1 MNPQS
6 KSDQLLT
13 LLNELIPSYEK
24 SANELHDKAV
34 LMTQLAAETMKE
46 SNELRK
52 LVSMLRL
59 TIHDHI
65 TQSKVD
71 QITKSVQQHHESERI
86 HVFEEAVPVA
96 PHTPIIVARETPAS
110 VPQTEVSQTV
120 TPTPNGPYSH
130 ALMNERID
138 MSNVSLPNHTHVS
151 DTPNPVKTSSPSQ
164 VMNHETMEYE
174 VDKEKLLDEFEA
186 GTVTTSVMDLPI
198 DMVEQMPNVDFS
210 K

>member
-1 MNPQS
+1 MNEQS

-24 SANELHDKAV
+24 SASELNDKAV
-34 LMTQLAAETMKE
+34 LLTQLAAETTKE
-46 SNELRK
+46 ANDLRK

-86 HVFEEAVPVA
+86 HVFEEVPVA
-96 PHTPIIVARETPAS
+96 PHTQTAAVAS
-110 VPQTEVSQTV
+110 VVPVSIA
-120 TPTPNGPYSH
+120 PAPSEPFPH
-130 ALMNERID
+130 ER
-138 MSNVSLPNHTHVS
+138 MSERTIIPNVSLTNHTHAPETS
-151 DTPNPVKTSSPSQ
+151 RTSSP
-164 VMNHETMEYE
+164 EE

-186 GTVTTSVMDLPI
+186 GTVTSSVMDLPI
-198 DMVEQMPNVDFS
+198 DMIEQMPNVDFS

>member
-1 MNPQS
+1 MNEPS

-24 SANELHDKAV
+24 SASELNDKAV
-34 LMTQLAAETMKE
+34 LLTQLAAETTKE
-46 SNELRK
+46 ANNLRK

-71 QITKSVQQHHESERI
+71 QITKSVQQHHESERL
-86 HVFEEAVPVA
+86 HVFEEVPVA
-96 PHTPIIVARETPAS
+96 PH
-110 VPQTEVSQTV
+110 VP
-120 TPTPNGPYSH
+120 TPTPNESYSH
-130 ALMNERID
+130 ARMNGRTD
-138 MSNVSLPNHTHVS
+138 MSNVSLTNHTHVP
-151 DTPNPVKTSSPSQ
+151 DVPKISSPEE
-164 VMNHETMEYE
+164 VDTAE

-198 DMVEQMPNVDFS
+198 DMIEQMPNVDFS

>member
-1 MNPQS
+1 MNEQS
-6 KSDQLLT
+6 KSDQLLA

-24 SANELHDKAV
+24 SANELHDKSV
-34 LMTQLAAETMKE
+34 LLTQLAAEAMKE
-46 SNELRK
+46 ANDLRK

-86 HVFEEAVPVA
+86 HVFEEVPIA
-96 PHTPIIVARETPAS
+96 PHVTATTTQA
-110 VPQTEVSQTV
+110 PQTAA
-120 TPTPNGPYSH
+120 PAHNGPYSH

-138 MSNVSLPNHTHVS
+138 MSNVSLPNHTHVP
-151 DTPNPVKTSSPSQ
+151 DNQTQP
-164 VMNHETMEYE
+164 EAEGE
-174 VDKEKLLDEFEA
+174 IDKEKLLDEFEQ
-186 GTVTTSVMDLPI
+186 GKVTTSVMDLPI
-198 DMVEQMPNVDFS
+198 DMIETMSNVDFS

>member
-1 MNPQS
+1 MNSQS

-24 SANELHDKAV
+24 SANTLHDKAV

-46 SNELRK
+46 ANDLRK
-52 LVSMLRL
+52 LISMLRL

-71 QITKSVQQHHESERI
+71 QITKSVQQHHESEHI
-86 HVFEEAVPVA
+86 HVFEEVPVA
-96 PHTPIIVARETPAS
+96 PHVTATTTQTPA
-110 VPQTEVSQTV
+110 
-120 TPTPNGPYSH
+120 PNGPYSH

-138 MSNVSLPNHTHVS
+138 MSNVSLTNHTHAP
-151 DTPNPVKTSSPSQ
+151 DTQSQPKTVDQ
-164 VMNHETMEYE
+164 EE
-174 VDKEKLLDEFEA
+174 VDKEKLLDEFEQ
-186 GTVTTSVMDLPI
+186 GKVTTSVMDLPI
-198 DMVEQMPNVDFS
+198 DMIETMPNVDFS

>member
-1 MNPQS
+1 MNNQS

-71 QITKSVQQHHESERI
+71 EITKSVQQHHEAERV
-86 HVFEEAVPVA
+86 HVFEEVPLA
-96 PHTPIIVARETPAS
+96 PHQHTA
-110 VPQTEVSQTV
+110 
-120 TPTPNGPYSH
+120 SH
-130 ALMNERID
+130 AEFISPTTFEPVPAPQPAPSTLFPQSLTGGKPEMK
-138 MSNVSLPNHTHVS
+138 VSLTDHTHLPDKQTQPEV
-151 DTPNPVKTSSPSQ
+151 
-164 VMNHETMEYE
+164 ETDA
-174 VDKEKLLDEFEA
+174 DKEKLLDQFEQ
-186 GTVTTSVMDLPI
+186 GKVTTSVMDLPI
-198 DMVEQMPNVDFS
+198 DMIETMPNVDFS

>member
-1 MNPQS
+1 MNTPS

-24 SANELHDKAV
+24 SANELNDKAV
-34 LMTQLAAETMKE
+34 LLTQLAAETTKE
-46 SNELRK
+46 ANGLRK

-71 QITKSVQQHHESERI
+71 QITKSVQQHHESEKVQI
-86 HVFEEAVPVA
+86 FEEVPVA
-96 PHTPIIVARETPAS
+96 PNAS
-110 VPQTEVSQTV
+110 APQVV
-120 TPTPNGPYSH
+120 TITPNESYSH
-130 ALMNERID
+130 ARMNERTD
-138 MSNVSLPNHTHVS
+138 MSNVSLTNHTHVP
-151 DTPNPVKTSSPSQ
+151 DTPATSST
-164 VMNHETMEYE
+164 EE

-198 DMVEQMPNVDFS
+198 DMIEQMPNVDFS

>member
-1 MNPQS
+1 MNEPS

-24 SANELHDKAV
+24 SANALNDKAV
-34 LMTQLAAETMKE
+34 LLTQLAAETTKE
-46 SNELRK
+46 ANDLRK

-71 QITKSVQQHHESERI
+71 QITKSVQQHHESERV
-86 HVFEEAVPVA
+86 HVFEEVPVA
-96 PHTPIIVARETPAS
+96 PHTPTAPTQAPLAVAP
-110 VPQTEVSQTV
+110 V
-120 TPTPNGPYSH
+120 PNGPYSH

-138 MSNVSLPNHTHVS
+138 MSNISLTNHTHAP
-151 DTPNPVKTSSPSQ
+151 DSPSQ
-164 VMNHETMEYE
+164 EE

-186 GTVTTSVMDLPI
+186 GTVTSSVMDLPI
-198 DMVEQMPNVDFS
+198 DMIEQMPNVDFS

>member
-1 MNPQS
+1 MNEPS

-24 SANELHDKAV
+24 SANELNDKAV
-34 LMTQLAAETMKE
+34 LLTQLAAETTKE
-46 SNELRK
+46 ANDLRK

-71 QITKSVQQHHESERI
+71 QITKSVQQHHEAECVHI
-86 HVFEEAVPVA
+86 FEEVPTAPVA
-96 PHTPIIVARETPAS
+96 HINPTT
-110 VPQTEVSQTV
+110 TV
-120 TPTPNGPYSH
+120 VKKEGTN
-130 ALMNERID
+130 ME
-138 MSNVSLPNHTHVS
+138 VSLPNHTHVP
-151 DTPNPVKTSSPSQ
+151 DTPKTSSSEE
-164 VMNHETMEYE
+164 VDTKE

-186 GTVTTSVMDLPI
+186 GTVTSSVMDLPI
-198 DMVEQMPNVDFS
+198 DMIETIPNVDFS

>member
-1 MNPQS
+1 MNPS

-24 SANELHDKAV
+24 SANELHDKSV
-34 LMTQLAAETMKE
+34 LLTQLAAEAMKE
-46 SNELRK
+46 ANDLRK

-86 HVFEEAVPVA
+86 HVFEEVPVA
-96 PHTPIIVARETPAS
+96 P
-110 VPQTEVSQTV
+110 QTTAPV
-120 TPTPNGPYSH
+120 PNGPYSH

-138 MSNVSLPNHTHVS
+138 MSNVSLTNHTHAP
-151 DTPNPVKTSSPSQ
+151 DTPSQ
-164 VMNHETMEYE
+164 PKAVDQEE
-174 VDKEKLLDEFEA
+174 VDKEKLLDEFEQ
-186 GTVTTSVMDLPI
+186 GKITTSVMDLPI
-198 DMVEQMPNVDFS
+198 DMIETMPNVDFS

>member
-1 MNPQS
+1 MNEPS

-13 LLNELIPSYEK
+13 LNELIPSYEK
-24 SANELHDKAV
+24 SANELNDKAV
-34 LMTQLAAETMKE
+34 LLTQLAAETTKE
-46 SNELRK
+46 ANDLRK

-71 QITKSVQQHHESERI
+71 QITKSVQQHHEAESAHI
-86 HVFEEAVPVA
+86 FEEVPTAPVA
-96 PHTPIIVARETPAS
+96 HINPTT
-110 VPQTEVSQTV
+110 TV
-120 TPTPNGPYSH
+120 VKKEGTN
-130 ALMNERID
+130 ME
-138 MSNVSLPNHTHVS
+138 VSLPNHTHVP
-151 DTPNPVKTSSPSQ
+151 DTPKTSSPEE
-164 VMNHETMEYE
+164 VDTKE

-198 DMVEQMPNVDFS
+198 DMIETMPNVDFS

>member
-1 MNPQS
+1 MNTPS

-24 SANELHDKAV
+24 SANELNDKAV
-34 LMTQLAAETMKE
+34 LLTQLAAETTKE
-46 SNELRK
+46 ANNLRK
-52 LVSMLRL
+52 LVAMLRL

-86 HVFEEAVPVA
+86 HVFEEVPVA
-96 PHTPIIVARETPAS
+96 PHTPAPAH
-110 VPQTEVSQTV
+110 
-120 TPTPNGPYSH
+120 NGPYSH

-138 MSNVSLPNHTHVS
+138 MSNVSLTNHTHAPDVS
-151 DTPNPVKTSSPSQ
+151 NPVKASSPAK
-164 VMNHETMEYE
+164 VMNHETMDDE
-174 VDKEKLLDEFEA
+174 VDKEKLLNEFEA
-186 GTVTTSVMDLPI
+186 GTVTSSVMDLPI
-198 DMVEQMPNVDFS
+198 DMIETMPNVNFS

>member
-1 MNPQS
+1 MNSQS

-24 SANELHDKAV
+24 SANTLHDKAV

-46 SNELRK
+46 ANDLRK
-52 LVSMLRL
+52 LISMLRL

-71 QITKSVQQHHESERI
+71 QITKSVQQHHGSERL
-86 HVFEEAVPVA
+86 HVFEEVPTA
-96 PHTPIIVARETPAS
+96 PHVTATTTQ
-110 VPQTEVSQTV
+110 VPQQV

-138 MSNVSLPNHTHVS
+138 MSNVSLTNHTHAP
-151 DTPNPVKTSSPSQ
+151 DTSSQPKTVDQ
-164 VMNHETMEYE
+164 EE
-174 VDKEKLLDEFEA
+174 VDKEKLLDEFEQ
-186 GTVTTSVMDLPI
+186 GKVTTSVMDLPI
-198 DMVEQMPNVDFS
+198 DMIETMPNVDFS

>member
-1 MNPQS
+1 MNEPS

-24 SANELHDKAV
+24 SANALNDKAV
-34 LMTQLAAETMKE
+34 LLTQLAAETTKE
-46 SNELRK
+46 ANDLRK

-86 HVFEEAVPVA
+86 HVFEEVQTGPV
-96 PHTPIIVARETPAS
+96 PIITPVS
-110 VPQTEVSQTV
+110 VSPV
-120 TPTPNGPYSH
+120 PNESH
-130 ALMNERID
+130 SHERITD
-138 MSNVSLPNHTHVS
+138 MSNVSLTNHTHAPEVL
-151 DTPNPVKTSSPSQ
+151 NTSSPEE
-164 VMNHETMEYE
+164 VETKE

-186 GTVTTSVMDLPI
+186 GTITTSVMDLPI
-198 DMVEQMPNVDFS
+198 DMIEQMPNVDFS

>member
-1 MNPQS
+1 MNEPS

-24 SANELHDKAV
+24 SASELNDKAV
-34 LMTQLAAETMKE
+34 LLTQLAAETTKE
-46 SNELRK
+46 ANNLRK

-71 QITKSVQQHHESERI
+71 QITKSVQQHHESERL
-86 HVFEEAVPVA
+86 HVFEEVPVA
-96 PHTPIIVARETPAS
+96 PHAQPTPVAS
-110 VPQTEVSQTV
+110 VVPVSV
-120 TPTPNGPYSH
+120 TPSGGIRYTDTYPYRD
-130 ALMNERID
+130 EDRID
-138 MSNVSLPNHTHVS
+138 MKEISLTNHTHAPDV
-151 DTPNPVKTSSPSQ
+151 PNTSSP
-164 VMNHETMEYE
+164 EE

-186 GTVTTSVMDLPI
+186 GTVTSSVMDLPI
-198 DMVEQMPNVDFS
+198 DMIEQMPNVDFS

>member
-1 MNPQS
+1 MNEPS

-24 SANELHDKAV
+24 SANELNDKAV
-34 LMTQLAAETMKE
+34 LLTQLAAETTKE
-46 SNELRK
+46 ANDLRK

-86 HVFEEAVPVA
+86 HVFEEVQTGPV
-96 PHTPIIVARETPAS
+96 PIITPVS
-110 VPQTEVSQTV
+110 VSPV
-120 TPTPNGPYSH
+120 PNESH
-130 ALMNERID
+130 SHERIID
-138 MSNVSLPNHTHVS
+138 MSNVSLTNHTHAPVAS
-151 DTPNPVKTSSPSQ
+151 NPIKTSSPVQ

-174 VDKEKLLDEFEA
+174 SDKEKLLDEFEA

-198 DMVEQMPNVDFS
+198 DMIEQMPNVDFS

>member
-1 MNPQS
+1 MNSPN
-6 KSDQLLT
+6 KSDKLLT

-24 SANELHDKAV
+24 SASELNDKAV
-34 LMTQLAAETMKE
+34 LLTQLAAETTKE
-46 SNELRK
+46 ANNLRK

-86 HVFEEAVPVA
+86 HVFEEVPVA
-96 PHTPIIVARETPAS
+96 PHTSAPQVQTPQA
-110 VPQTEVSQTV
+110 V
-120 TPTPNGPYSH
+120 TITPNESYSH
-130 ALMNERID
+130 ARMNERID
-138 MSNVSLPNHTHVS
+138 MSNVSLTNHTHGS
-151 DTPNPVKTSSPSQ
+151 ETPNTSSP
-164 VMNHETMEYE
+164 EK

-186 GTVTTSVMDLPI
+186 GTVTSSVMDLPI
-198 DMVEQMPNVDFS
+198 DMIETMPNVDFS

>member
-1 MNPQS
+1 MNEQS

-24 SANELHDKAV
+24 SANALNDKAV
-34 LMTQLAAETMKE
+34 LLTQLAAETTKE
-46 SNELRK
+46 ANDLRK

-71 QITKSVQQHHESERI
+71 QITKSVQQHHESERVNI
-86 HVFEEAVPVA
+86 FEEVPVA
-96 PHTPIIVARETPAS
+96 PNASAPQVQTPQV
-110 VPQTEVSQTV
+110 V
-120 TPTPNGPYSH
+120 TITPNESYSH
-130 ALMNERID
+130 ARMNERTD
-138 MSNVSLPNHTHVS
+138 MSNVSLTNHTHVP
-151 DTPNPVKTSSPSQ
+151 DTPNPVKTSSPTQ

-198 DMVEQMPNVDFS
+198 DMIETMPNVDFS

>member
-1 MNPQS
+1 MNEPS

-24 SANELHDKAV
+24 SANALNDKAV
-34 LMTQLAAETMKE
+34 LLTQLAAETTKE
-46 SNELRK
+46 ANDLRK

-71 QITKSVQQHHESERI
+71 QITKSVQQHHESERVNI
-86 HVFEEAVPVA
+86 FEEVPVA
-96 PHTPIIVARETPAS
+96 PNASTPHVQTPQ
-110 VPQTEVSQTV
+110 VV
-120 TPTPNGPYSH
+120 TITPNESYSH
-130 ALMNERID
+130 ARMNERTD
-138 MSNVSLPNHTHVS
+138 MSNVSLTNHTHVP

-186 GTVTTSVMDLPI
+186 GTVTSSVMDLPI
-198 DMVEQMPNVDFS
+198 DMIETMPNVDFS

>member
-1 MNPQS
+1 MNEPS

-24 SANELHDKAV
+24 SANELNDKAV
-34 LMTQLAAETMKE
+34 LLTQLAAETTKE
-46 SNELRK
+46 ANDLRK

-71 QITKSVQQHHESERI
+71 QITKSVQQHHESERL
-86 HVFEEAVPVA
+86 HVFEEVQTGPV
-96 PHTPIIVARETPAS
+96 PIIKPVS
-110 VPQTEVSQTV
+110 VSPV
-120 TPTPNGPYSH
+120 PNEPYSH
-130 ALMNERID
+130 ERMTD
-138 MSNVSLPNHTHVS
+138 MSNVSLTNHTHVP
-151 DTPNPVKTSSPSQ
+151 DAPKTSST
-164 VMNHETMEYE
+164 EE

-186 GTVTTSVMDLPI
+186 GTVTSSVMDLPI
-198 DMVEQMPNVDFS
+198 DMIETMPNVDFS

>member
-1 MNPQS
+1 MNEQS

-24 SANELHDKAV
+24 SANALNDKAV
-34 LMTQLAAETMKE
+34 LLTQLAAETTKE
-46 SNELRK
+46 ANDLRK

-86 HVFEEAVPVA
+86 HVFEEVPVA
-96 PHTPIIVARETPAS
+96 PHVTATITQ
-110 VPQTEVSQTV
+110 VPQTTV
-120 TPTPNGPYSH
+120 PAPNGPYSH
-130 ALMNERID
+130 ALMNERVD
-138 MSNVSLPNHTHVS
+138 MSNVSLTNHTHVP
-151 DTPNPVKTSSPSQ
+151 DAPKTSSPEE
-164 VMNHETMEYE
+164 VDTKE

-198 DMVEQMPNVDFS
+198 DMVKTMPNVDFS

>member
-1 MNPQS
+1 MNEPS

-24 SANELHDKAV
+24 SANALNDKAV
-34 LMTQLAAETMKE
+34 LLTQLAAETTKE
-46 SNELRK
+46 ANDLRK

-71 QITKSVQQHHESERI
+71 QITKSVQQHHERERI
-86 HVFEEAVPVA
+86 HVFEEVPTA
-96 PHTPIIVARETPAS
+96 PHVTAATTQ
-110 VPQTEVSQTV
+110 VPQTTV
-120 TPTPNGPYSH
+120 PAPNGPYSH

-138 MSNVSLPNHTHVS
+138 MSNVSLTNHTHAP
-151 DTPNPVKTSSPSQ
+151 DKPNTSSPAKAIGHAAF
-164 VMNHETMEYE
+164 NYE
-174 VDKEKLLDEFEA
+174 VDKEKLLDEFEQ
-186 GTVTTSVMDLPI
+186 GKVTTSVMDLPI
-198 DMVEQMPNVDFS
+198 DMIETMPNVDFS

>member
-1 MNPQS
+1 MNEPS

-24 SANELHDKAV
+24 SANALNDKAV
-34 LMTQLAAETMKE
+34 LLTQLAAETTKE
-46 SNELRK
+46 ANDLRK

-86 HVFEEAVPVA
+86 HVFEEVPVA
-96 PHTPIIVARETPAS
+96 PHVTATTTQA
-110 VPQTEVSQTV
+110 PQTAV
-120 TPTPNGPYSH
+120 PAHNGPYAH

-138 MSNVSLPNHTHVS
+138 MSNVSLTNHTHAP
-151 DTPNPVKTSSPSQ
+151 DTPNTSSSE
-164 VMNHETMEYE
+164 VVETKE

-186 GTVTTSVMDLPI
+186 GTVTSSVTDLPI
-198 DMVEQMPNVDFS
+198 DMIEQMPNVDFS

>member
-1 MNPQS
+1 MNEPS

-24 SANELHDKAV
+24 SANALNDKAV
-34 LMTQLAAETMKE
+34 LLTQLAAETTKE
-46 SNELRK
+46 ANDLRK

-86 HVFEEAVPVA
+86 HVFEEVPVA
-96 PHTPIIVARETPAS
+96 PHVTATTTQA
-110 VPQTEVSQTV
+110 PQTAA
-120 TPTPNGPYSH
+120 PAHNGPYSH

-138 MSNVSLPNHTHVS
+138 MSNVSLTNHTHAPVA
-151 DTPNPVKTSSPSQ
+151 PNLVKTSSPTQ
-164 VMNHETMEYE
+164 VMNHETMDDE

-198 DMVEQMPNVDFS
+198 DMIEQMPNVDFS

>member
-1 MNPQS
+1 MNEQS

-24 SANELHDKAV
+24 SANALNDKAV
-34 LMTQLAAETMKE
+34 LLTQLAAETTKE
-46 SNELRK
+46 ANDLRK

-110 VPQTEVSQTV
+110 VPQAEVPQPA
-120 TPTPNGPYSH
+120 TPAPNGPYSH

-138 MSNVSLPNHTHVS
+138 MSNVSLTNHTHAP
-151 DTPNPVKTSSPSQ
+151 DTPNTSSPAKATGHAAF
-164 VMNHETMEYE
+164 NYE

-186 GTVTTSVMDLPI
+186 GTVTSSVMDLPI
-198 DMVEQMPNVDFS
+198 DMITKWS

>member
-1 MNPQS
+1 MNEPS

-24 SANELHDKAV
+24 SASELNDKAV
-34 LMTQLAAETMKE
+34 LLTQLAAETTKE
-46 SNELRK
+46 ANNLRK

-71 QITKSVQQHHESERI
+71 QITKSVQQHHESERVHI
-86 HVFEEAVPVA
+86 FEEVPVA
-96 PHTPIIVARETPAS
+96 PHVPTGPVAHINPTTTVVKKEGTNM
-110 VPQTEVSQTV
+110 EVSLT
-120 TPTPNGPYSH
+120 
-130 ALMNERID
+130 
-138 MSNVSLPNHTHVS
+138 NHTHATDV
-151 DTPNPVKTSSPSQ
+151 PNTSSPEE
-164 VMNHETMEYE
+164 VGTKE

-198 DMVEQMPNVDFS
+198 DMIETMPNVDFS

>member
-1 MNPQS
+1 MNNQS

-24 SANELHDKAV
+24 SANELHDKSV
-34 LMTQLAAETMKE
+34 LLTQLAAEAMKE
-46 SNELRK
+46 ANDLRK

-71 QITKSVQQHHESERI
+71 EITKSVQQHHETEKV
-86 HVFEEAVPVA
+86 HVFEEVPLA
-96 PHTPIIVARETPAS
+96 PHVTATTTQ
-110 VPQTEVSQTV
+110 VPQTSA
-120 TPTPNGPYSH
+120 PTPNGPYSH

-138 MSNVSLPNHTHVS
+138 MSNVSLPNHVHPA
-151 DTPNPVKTSSPSQ
+151 DTPSLTKVTS
-164 VMNHETMEYE
+164 HAAFDEE
-174 VDKEKLLDEFEA
+174 VDKEKLLDEFEQ
-186 GTVTTSVMDLPI
+186 GKVTTSVMDLPI
-198 DMVEQMPNVDFS
+198 DMIETMSNVDFS

>member
-1 MNPQS
+1 MNSQS

-71 QITKSVQQHHESERI
+71 QITKSVQHHHESERI

-96 PHTPIIVARETPAS
+96 PHTPIIVAREAPVPQPQAEVPQPTTPA
-110 VPQTEVSQTV
+110 
-120 TPTPNGPYSH
+120 PNGPYSH

-138 MSNVSLPNHTHVS
+138 MSNVSLPNHTHAP
-151 DTPNPVKTSSPSQ
+151 DTPNTSSPSKAIGHAAF
-164 VMNHETMEYE
+164 NYD
-174 VDKEKLLDEFEA
+174 VDKEKLLDEFEQ
-186 GTVTTSVMDLPI
+186 GKVTTSVMDLPI
-198 DMVEQMPNVDFS
+198 DMIETMPNVDFS